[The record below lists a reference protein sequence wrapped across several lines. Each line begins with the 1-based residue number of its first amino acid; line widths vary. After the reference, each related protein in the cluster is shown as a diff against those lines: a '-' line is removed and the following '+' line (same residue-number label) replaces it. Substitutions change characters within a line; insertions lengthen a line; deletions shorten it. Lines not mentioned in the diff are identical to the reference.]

1 MNFTK
6 LAPWLTLAGRLA
18 LGGVLLVAGYLKAG
32 NAAKSKMAVRA
43 YEVLPI
49 SIANL
54 LGEIL
59 PWLEIGAGLL
69 LILGVAVKWSSIFAA
84 ALMFTFVAAIAQA
97 WARGLSIDCGCFGG
111 GGQVAAAKTRYLEEI
126 LRDLGL
132 AITALYLI
140 RYPLG
145 RFGMEKSR
153 ENQAGTDEV
162 GAE

>member
-1 MNFTK
+1 MSFTK
-6 LAPWLTLAGRLA
+6 LAPWLTLVARL
-18 LGGVLLVAGYLKAG
+18 LVGGVLVVAGYLKVG
-32 NAAKSKMAVRA
+32 NVAKSKMAVRA

-84 ALMFTFVAAIAQA
+84 ALMFIFVAAIAQA

-111 GGQVAAAKTRYLEEI
+111 GGQVAPGKTRYLQEI

-145 RFGMEKSR
+145 RFGIEQSR
-153 ENQAGTDEV
+153 TNQARTDET
-162 GAE
+162 GAA

>member
-1 MNFTK
+1 MSFAK
-6 LAPWLTLAGRLA
+6 ISPWLTLVSRL
-18 LGGVLLVAGYLKAG
+18 LVGGVLVVAGYLKVG
-32 NAAKSKMAVRA
+32 NTAKSQMAVRA

-49 SIANL
+49 SIANT
-54 LGEIL
+54 LGVIL

-84 ALMFTFVAAIAQA
+84 ALMFIFIAAIAQA

-111 GGQVAAAKTRYLEEI
+111 GGQVAAGKTRYLEEI

-132 AITALYLI
+132 AITAIYLI

-145 RFGMEKSR
+145 RFGIERSK
-153 ENQAGTDEV
+153 
-162 GAE
+162 AE

>member
-1 MNFTK
+1 MSFTK
-6 LAPWLTLAGRLA
+6 LAPWLTLVARL
-18 LGGVLLVAGYLKAG
+18 LVGGVLVVAGYLKVG
-32 NAAKSKMAVRA
+32 NIAKSKMAVRA

-84 ALMFTFVAAIAQA
+84 ALMFIFVAAIAQA

-111 GGQVAAAKTRYLEEI
+111 GGQVAPGKTRYLQEI

-145 RFGMEKSR
+145 RFGIENSR
-153 ENQAGTDEV
+153 KNQAGTDET

>member
-1 MNFTK
+1 MSFTK
-6 LAPWLTLAGRLA
+6 LAPWLTLVGRLL

-32 NAAKSKMAVRA
+32 NAAKSQMAVRA

-69 LILGVAVKWSSIFAA
+69 LILGVAVKWSSFFAA

-111 GGQVAAAKTRYLEEI
+111 GGQVAAGKTRYLEEI

-145 RFGMEKSR
+145 RFGIEQSR
-153 ENQAGTDEV
+153 KNQAGTDEV

>member
-1 MNFTK
+1 MSFTK
-6 LAPWLTLAGRLA
+6 LAPWLTLVARL
-18 LGGVLLVAGYLKAG
+18 LVGGVLVVAGYLKVG
-32 NAAKSKMAVRA
+32 NVAKSKMAVRA
-43 YEVLPI
+43 YEILPI

-84 ALMFTFVAAIAQA
+84 ALMFIFVAAIAQA

-111 GGQVAAAKTRYLEEI
+111 GGQVAPGKTRYLEEI

-145 RFGMEKSR
+145 RFGIENSR
-153 ENQAGTDEV
+153 KNQAGTDET

>member
-1 MNFTK
+1 MSFAK
-6 LAPWLTLAGRLA
+6 ISPWLTLVSRL
-18 LGGVLLVAGYLKAG
+18 LVGGVLVIAGYLKVG
-32 NAAKSKMAVRA
+32 NTAKSQMAVRA

-49 SIANL
+49 SIANT
-54 LGEIL
+54 LGVIL

-84 ALMFTFVAAIAQA
+84 ALMFIFIAAIAQA

-111 GGQVAAAKTRYLEEI
+111 GGQVAAGKTRYLEEI

-132 AITALYLI
+132 AITAIYLI

-145 RFGMEKSR
+145 RFGIERSKV
-153 ENQAGTDEV
+153 E
-162 GAE
+162 